1 MREEGQ
7 EETDERKGMRVGVM
21 RQKEVRMRD
30 EKEMGRW

>member
-21 RQKEVRMRD
+21 REKEVRT
-30 EKEMGRW
+30 